1 MAHEITA
8 PLFGHFIA
16 GPDMVQKLS
25 DVTATT
31 RQVLTLARGARW
43 VLVMIYQKA
52 FTAGTGT
59 GLTQYRI
66 EMASDAAFTADVV
79 ALEPAQVERAD
90 ERTAFVIG
98 FAPLKALRFVGITR
112 VANGT
117 DAATYDAIVAGA

>member
-1 MAHEITA
+1 MAQDITA

-16 GPDMVQKLS
+16 GPDMVQKLN

-66 EMASDAAFTADVV
+66 EMASNSAFTTDVV
-79 ALEPAQVERAD
+79 TVKLAQVERA
-90 ERTAFVIG
+90 AGQSVFAIG
-98 FAPLKALRFVGITR
+98 FAPLKALQFVGITR

-117 DAATYDAIVAGA
+117 DAATYDVVVAGA